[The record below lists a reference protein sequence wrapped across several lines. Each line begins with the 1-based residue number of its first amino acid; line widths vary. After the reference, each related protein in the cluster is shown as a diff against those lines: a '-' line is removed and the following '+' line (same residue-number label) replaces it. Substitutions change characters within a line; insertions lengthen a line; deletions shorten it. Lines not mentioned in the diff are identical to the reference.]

1 MAKKYNMDKI
11 ALDLLTCHTDIE
23 VCEKNNISETTLFRI
38 RKNDDFKKI
47 MEETKEK
54 LFSDTIKKSQSYSLE
69 ALDILMEIGRDV
81 KVSPNARINACG
93 KILDLGQAMNDKEV
107 ILKRLEELESRLADN
122 EES

>member
-1 MAKKYNMDKI
+1 MAKKYNYEKI
-11 ALDLLTCHTDIE
+11 ALDLLTSKNNIE

-107 ILKRLEELESRLADN
+107 ILKRLEELESRLAEN